1 MKYFT
6 IALFI
11 GAISAT
17 SVSASSSDDEEYSAL
32 MLDAITNLNQQN
44 EAKAWTRIGMQ
55 SHAALLGDIENQIGQ
70 VEDLIEKKED
80 PNWETLSLKMIN
92 NLQDPIHNM
101 ILSWNDWYMQS
112 NGMGENAKWDPAHN
126 PAHLVRS
133 EVSDIYKAMGKIRML
148 EKKLS
153 KDTTSGTSSYDWNLL
168 NSLKREVG
176 MPVEFAG
183 ENKALTQEGD
193 VPSTAVAALN

>member
-1 MKYFT
+1 MKYYT
-6 IALFI
+6 IALFL

-17 SVSASSSDDEEYSAL
+17 SVSESSSDDEYEAL
-32 MLDAITNLNQQN
+32 MLESISTLNQQN
-44 EAKAWTRIGMQ
+44 ESRAWSKLGIQ
-55 SHAALLGDIENQIGQ
+55 SHAALIGDIEDTLA
-70 VEDLIEKKED
+70 EASDLVEKKED

-92 NLQDPIHNM
+92 SLQDPVHNM
-101 ILSWNDWYMQS
+101 VLSWNDWYNQA
-112 NGMGENAKWDPAHN
+112 NGMGQNQKWDPAHN

-148 EKKLS
+148 EKKLK
-153 KDTTSGTSSYDWNLL
+153 KDGSSGTSNFDWNLL

-176 MPVEFAG
+176 IPVEFAG
-183 ENKALTQEGD
+183 DKKALLAEGD